1 MDPTKTSN
9 VRRKLI
15 EWHTLVYGSDPSPAW
30 VDAAVDERIQNF
42 GPNYSAIVNALQAET
57 EVALQFDAE
66 MRRLVRV
73 WFRELIFPA
82 NHTASDEQVKYDLGV
97 IKKHHTG
104 DRQAIKDDLVL
115 KILLEQILN
124 AHRAGGLNTANE
136 AKTDQQRL
144 YYRNTFVEQAKAA
157 KNLRIEDHLS
167 ASALIEYMKGA
178 LDVALKAM
186 ESARARAAEEE
197 ARRDKPEPDP
207 LSELDNF
214 DAEPPAG
221 GAAAPP
227 PAGASSPPPN
237 PQRVQIATQMLNAV
251 VDEVVSLLLQAE
263 MESSNGSR
271 KRPTKTQET
280 RARRDFNQLLQN
292 HVPMGTEKA
301 NARRLPYANL
311 YKSVLQFYQLK
322 HQLKAA
328 MKVGAEDKPGYET
341 EVITLLQSN
350 NNEVEVALAKMI
362 ERSSEYR
369 KDTECRSLVKQLM
382 QAEARKE
389 AGGASSNP
397 AIDGGEEE
405 REISDERLDA
415 RVKSETELAEKEGKG
430 CIAQVKEKL
439 LDLQRGGDAAQ
450 RQQIAAE
457 AAHNHPPGAA
467 DAGLRNARKHMLRKL
482 ILENK
487 PHGHGAVEEAL
498 ESMRNALPSHQRK
511 DSALVEAKALQW
523 LRRVEQAAGRQPSKD
538 AMNAALRDG
547 KLLDAVVEE
556 LRVEDPK
563 VQRGKQHPDVVSRA
577 QQHLREAGYD
587 VLRATNRAKYA
598 AVYLEVLML
607 KNNQKRSKTAKRDLE
622 TQLRMVGRSG
632 TSWHDATKKLNREI
646 TSARTAGSDPARPA
660 PSPVALPQ
668 GTRYDSSSS
677 SEDDEDA
684 AGGGGGGASRV
695 ASNPNPDDDD
705 DDDGERDLPEDDDN
719 GYNPVAN
726 PFAEPSNDNSDQNLC
741 ASEADVDARQRC
753 DQRKQHCADK
763 HPKLSGYPQPDNAY
777 VDAKKSR
784 AVGAHMEEFMFKHTD
799 RLPNNAWYV
808 AGEDPLREPPH
819 DGHDESLPSD
829 NRSDGYT
836 VNFLGGGAY
845 ELADKAAWKAFYENE
860 VDLTHANPAKYFNLS
875 ESNEWSQKK
884 LEALFEITKRAHEQ
898 TLNVERIFAWR
909 LVVVHLRVLRIIGC
923 TEKLPVTACFEMDA
937 LVDNVAHMLK
947 YRRCVRMAKCLYTNV
962 GMRSL
967 HEQYR
972 AGLLNVQ
979 HAHHHQDESATELGI
994 ARRIVRQAHVA
1005 NYVHYYWYKQEA
1017 LTSKVYADIASPK
1030 QRLLL
1035 AERFCTNPPMAPIMC
1050 SAPPRSGKSALAM
1063 LMISFA
1069 VKLGAS
1075 VEYGVS
1081 PNKKIPVADV
1091 KKKFSDLGW
1100 SQKQGLPEPST
1111 PAPKHDS
1118 NGQEEAEIR
1127 HIQMRRPKKMICI
1140 YSEDELRDVVQM
1152 NRRIHAVGS
1161 DVDAWTFHVRDE
1173 AQTLVKSSRL
1183 HQEPLP
1189 NALRDS
1195 YPCFYGLSMC
1205 VSATLLP
1212 VYEESEMT
1220 GSTDSIYQ
1228 LLNKRWKEGD
1238 RVRVVT
1244 RRGAL
1249 EKNVVLQHWSF
1260 PLAPDYLT
1268 PPRSAY
1274 PLSPVPQT
1282 SVPYSDQRWY
1292 KNYYEEPSPGVTIE
1306 RTTHYYGTHFHIQK
1320 RAGPGLSLH
1329 AKITLDA
1336 EWYKE
1341 TRQCDEG
1348 VREALDTGR
1357 LSEAYRLEHA
1367 YFEYLKKFN
1376 QVNKRYFHGQ
1386 PLGKWQ
1392 EGPTTRIANPPIKRL
1407 THDTLRILGQAVEW
1421 LETGVEPAAGTGVV
1435 EYWPMYILAP
1445 VREQNL
1451 RNGRQEWAVMLC
1463 KLAWHRFYTAWEREG
1478 RATMR
1483 QQYSGEKG
1491 KKALRKDYG
1500 INVLVY
1506 ASKRMEDDYIGLV
1519 CQAADFRLPVYGQ
1532 QGLVCSIVFDPTL
1545 RENRLPQHTFDWDE
1559 EGGVMLQSILVP
1571 ELATGASERNEFRAY
1586 AKAVA
1591 KAVAQRSKDLPKAA
1605 EWLRKHVVLTSHTFN
1620 HSLEYAVDVREA
1632 APAQEAP
1639 GREVEE
1645 LGEEQATEGAVR
1657 PRLEAQSSDS
1667 EEDAEVDD
1675 GANAKI
1681 ANLNAIALRLCVS
1694 QHANAQDAISNGVD
1708 NCDICKVAAVGHAMF
1723 SAGLTLQT
1731 TLARTAKVKMF
1742 IPRHMSLWASTLNN
1756 GPDLSALYQLVG
1768 RGFAD
1773 LKLHELPKDWK
1784 LDLLCQK
1791 GLLKYIEAYGDAELL
1806 ASMVHNESLEGRR
1819 MTLGATLWTASKS
1832 DLRKRYGT
1840 RRLKSDEKNNTLLRM
1855 LFHGSLPSENLQHQR
1870 VFGKVRDCLVGENAP
1885 QKRSWLTQQERRLE
1899 FWDRA
1904 FVGEA
1909 TDYGDAPVELQRHD
1923 LGAEVEAL
1931 KTGKDEIGL
1940 LDDPCFA
1947 LAAPPA
1953 LANDGGSGDE
1963 DDGGGDDEYYDVPR
1977 DWSFSHDK
1985 AQSVQRSE
1993 RLERAKMRTA
2003 ENDHLVTQLVDGE
2016 LQEQGVSPEQ
2026 REERKRVLTAKY
2038 ADMVEGADL
2047 RMRIRYRNYESVHVW
2062 RPEKLAEEI
2071 VSDQGRYEGLFDW
2084 YLSELRVQE
2093 DKQWIVS
2100 GKRGRVAPAFGV
2112 EKPPTENVVADA
2124 QMTQAYMRAVKQAH
2138 VSVLMRT
2145 DQWVQTF
2152 CKYAKHYLLDL
2163 KHGSETACDPQWI
2176 HYRQRFLGEARG
2188 YSEANEKRWKA
2199 LRLRRFNN
2207 TVVEERDIA
2216 LAKAYLENDAQF
2228 ESVTRRC
2235 RADGKT
2241 TWDAFADAIEDAFEP
2256 DRAIKAL
2263 VQTRVGVAPA
2273 QAPAPAG
2280 DGDGDGD
2287 DSGSGDDN
2295 SGRGGE
2301 GDSSYGEDAHSDGS
2315 DTTEGDEGNDVGPA
2329 LDGGNTDTPEDD
2341 DDEPQEI
2348 DASEFQQRDVPEW
2361 VGKLSTETGDRRYQ
2375 GVQVLMGG
2383 EQGRA
2388 KVLKGERELAKWAM
2402 PTEDNS
2408 EVATLMDH
2416 FAEEVAKMRL
2426 DPATE
2431 RPRMQQPVGVPGPEE
2446 FPPQLLEKHRD
2457 AQFDQSVSWKAI
2469 WSLIRVDPLAGVM
2482 KEYITDEIVGLYI
2495 NMMNARNQQM
2505 RAIEG
2510 YSGKLR
2516 NTYFF
2521 PSMFFSNIWDKNR
2534 TPAYDFS
2541 KQQPKNDES
2550 LSAKQRGDVFER
2562 DLAFVVVNISNQHWT
2577 LIVINFIK
2585 RRIEYFD
2592 GFDRGGKLLGTPA
2605 VYINVVRRWLMD
2617 EKIRLSNGEETWDT
2631 TGWSYHVWTRE
2642 QGKPGQ
2648 DDGYNC
2654 GIIALQVANYY
2665 AQRGKLAFGA
2675 WQQFRL
2681 RMLSEIINGEL
2692 YDGDNWLELDT
2703 APAATAA
2710 AAEAAAQ
2717 AAEARAAIELAERYY
2732 QYVSSRA
2739 KDSPWA
2745 QVLNAAR
2752 DARDANRYDKRLVE
2766 QLEQLTKEARVTYA
2780 NVLDRYF
2787 APVNDTRERKRKS
2800 LEFTYKKE
2808 QWARSRK

>member
-1 MDPTKTSN
+1 
-9 VRRKLI
+9 
-15 EWHTLVYGSDPSPAW
+15 
-30 VDAAVDERIQNF
+30 
-42 GPNYSAIVNALQAET
+42 
-57 EVALQFDAE
+57 
-66 MRRLVRV
+66 
-73 WFRELIFPA
+73 
-82 NHTASDEQVKYDLGV
+82 
-97 IKKHHTG
+97 
-104 DRQAIKDDLVL
+104 
-115 KILLEQILN
+115 
-124 AHRAGGLNTANE
+124 
-136 AKTDQQRL
+136 
-144 YYRNTFVEQAKAA
+144 
-157 KNLRIEDHLS
+157 
-167 ASALIEYMKGA
+167 
-178 LDVALKAM
+178 
-186 ESARARAAEEE
+186 
-197 ARRDKPEPDP
+197 
-207 LSELDNF
+207 
-214 DAEPPAG
+214 
-221 GAAAPP
+221 
-227 PAGASSPPPN
+227 
-237 PQRVQIATQMLNAV
+237 
-251 VDEVVSLLLQAE
+251 
-263 MESSNGSR
+263 
-271 KRPTKTQET
+271 
-280 RARRDFNQLLQN
+280 
-292 HVPMGTEKA
+292 
-301 NARRLPYANL
+301 
-311 YKSVLQFYQLK
+311 
-322 HQLKAA
+322 
-328 MKVGAEDKPGYET
+328 
-341 EVITLLQSN
+341 
-350 NNEVEVALAKMI
+350 
-362 ERSSEYR
+362 
-369 KDTECRSLVKQLM
+369 
-382 QAEARKE
+382 
-389 AGGASSNP
+389 
-397 AIDGGEEE
+397 
-405 REISDERLDA
+405 
-415 RVKSETELAEKEGKG
+415 
-430 CIAQVKEKL
+430 
-439 LDLQRGGDAAQ
+439 
-450 RQQIAAE
+450 
-457 AAHNHPPGAA
+457 
-467 DAGLRNARKHMLRKL
+467 LRNARKHLRWKL

-487 PHGHGAVEEAL
+487 PHGPEDVRQAL
-498 ESMRNALPSHQRK
+498 QGMQLAMPSEQRK
-511 DSALVEAKALQW
+511 DSAAVEAKALQW
-523 LRRVEQAAGRQPSKD
+523 MERAKQAASRRPPKD
-538 AMNAALRDG
+538 AMDAALFDDDLRE
-547 KLLDAVVEE
+547 AVVEE
-556 LRVEDPK
+556 LRVAEPNER
-563 VQRGKQHPDVVSRA
+563 RGLQHPDVAARA
-577 QQHLREAGYD
+577 YVHLRNTKNNT
-587 VLRATNRAKYA
+587 LRATNRAKYA
-598 AVYLEVLML
+598 AQYLKLLKL
-607 KNNQKRSKTAKRDLE
+607 KNNQKLSRTALTELEVQLSAMRRGGKSWHKE
-622 TQLRMVGRSG
+622 TQSLQSEIERELKLGR
-632 TSWHDATKKLNREI
+632 A
-646 TSARTAGSDPARPA
+646 AGSDPARP
-660 PSPVALPQ
+660 PVALVQ
-668 GTRYDSSSS
+668 GTRYDNSSS
-677 SEDDEDA
+677 SEDDEGA
-684 AGGGGGGASRV
+684 VGAGGGASRV
-695 ASNPNPDDDD
+695 APDPNPGDEDGDEDDDE
-705 DDDGERDLPEDDDN
+705 GDLPEDVDD
-719 GYNPVAN
+719 GYNPVPN

-741 ASEADVDARQRC
+741 ASEADADARQRC
-753 DQRKQHCADK
+753 NQRKQHCADK
-763 HPKLSGYPQPDNAY
+763 TPKLSGDQQSENAR
-777 VDAKKSR
+777 VNAKKSH
-784 AVGAHMEEFMFKHTD
+784 AVAAHMEEFTLKHTD
-799 RLPNNAWYV
+799 RLPDNTWYR
-808 AGEDPLREPPH
+808 AGENPLQAPQDYDDSEL
-819 DGHDESLPSD
+819 LPSD
-829 NRSDGYT
+829 DRRDGYT
-836 VNFLGGGAY
+836 VNFLGGGEY
-845 ELADKAAWKAFYENE
+845 ELKDKAEWQDFYKNE
-860 VDLTHANPAKYFNLS
+860 VELTHQNPAKYFDLS
-875 ESNEWSQKK
+875 VSDGWSQKK
-884 LEALFEITKRAHEQ
+884 LETLFETTKRAHEQ
-898 TLNVERIFAWR
+898 THNVERIFAWR
-909 LVVVHLRVLRIIGC
+909 LVVVHLRVLRLIGC

-947 YRRCVRMAKCLYTNV
+947 YRRCVRMAKCLYTNA

-1035 AERFCTNPPMAPIMC
+1035 AERFFTNPPMAPIMC

-1100 SQKQGLPEPST
+1100 SQKQGMPVPSS

-1118 NGQEEAEIR
+1118 NGQEEDEIR
-1127 HIQMRRPKKMICI
+1127 QIQMRRPKKMICV

-1161 DVDAWTFHVRDE
+1161 DVNAWTFHVRDE
-1173 AQTLVKSSRL
+1173 AQTLVKGNRMQ
-1183 HQEPLP
+1183 QEPLP

-1212 VYEESEMT
+1212 VYEESEIT

-1228 LLNKRWKEGD
+1228 LLNKRWKEGN

-1274 PLSPVPQT
+1274 PLSFAPQAP
-1282 SVPYSDQRWY
+1282 VPYSDQGWY
-1292 KNYYEEPSPGVTIE
+1292 KNYYEQPSPGVTIE
-1306 RTTHYYGTHFHIQK
+1306 RSTHYYGTHFHIQK
-1320 RAGPGLSLH
+1320 RAGPGLSLQ
-1329 AKITLDA
+1329 ARITLDA
-1336 EWYKE
+1336 EWYEE
-1341 TRQCDEG
+1341 TQDCNEK
-1348 VREALDTGR
+1348 VRKALDGSR
-1357 LSEAYRLEHA
+1357 LGEEYRLEHA
-1367 YFEYLKKFN
+1367 YFEYLKAFN
-1376 QVNKRYFHGQ
+1376 KVNKRYFHGA
-1386 PLGKWQ
+1386 PLGRWQ

-1407 THDTLRILGQAVEW
+1407 THDTLRILSQAVEW
-1421 LETGVEPAAGTGVV
+1421 LNTGMTQAEGTEDV

-1463 KLAWHRFYTAWEREG
+1463 KLAWHRFYADWKLDDG
-1478 RATMR
+1478 QTMKR
-1483 QQYSGEKG
+1483 RYSSSKDG
-1491 KKALRKDYG
+1491 KAGLRKDYG

-1506 ASKRMEDDYIGLV
+1506 ASKRMQDDYIGLV
-1519 CQAADFRLPVYGQ
+1519 CQAADFRVPGYGQ
-1532 QGLVCSIVFDPTL
+1532 QGLVFSIVFDPTL

-1571 ELATGASERNEFRAY
+1571 ELTTGDDVRNEFRAY
-1586 AKAVA
+1586 AKAVS
-1591 KAVAQRSKDLPKAA
+1591 QSPRNPEKAA
-1605 EWLRKHVVLTSHTFN
+1605 AWLSKRVVLTSHTFN
-1620 HSLEYAVDVREA
+1620 HSLEYGVDAREA
-1632 APAQEAP
+1632 PPAQEAPGGEAP

-1645 LGEEQATEGAVR
+1645 LGEEQATEGAVG

-1675 GANAKI
+1675 GANARI

-1694 QHANAQDAISNGVD
+1694 QYANAQDAIEKVVT
-1708 NCDICKVAAVGHAMF
+1708 NCNICKVAAVGHAMF

-1731 TLARTAKVKMF
+1731 TLARTERKRMF
-1742 IPRHMSLWASTLNN
+1742 IPRHMSLWASTRNN

-1773 LKLHELPKDWK
+1773 LKLHKLPEDWK
-1784 LDLLCQK
+1784 LDLLCQE

-1840 RRLKSDEKNNTLLRM
+1840 KRLKGDEKNSTLLHM
-1855 LFHGSLPSENLQHQR
+1855 LFHGSLPSENLRHQR
-1870 VFGKVRDCLVGENAP
+1870 VFGKVRNCLVDKYAP

-1909 TDYGDAPVELQRHD
+1909 TEYGDAPVELQRHD

-1940 LDDPCFA
+1940 GLGLLDDPCFA
-1947 LAAPPA
+1947 PSAPPA
-1953 LANDGGSGDE
+1953 LANGGGDGKDDDE
-1963 DDGGGDDEYYDVPR
+1963 DDDDYYDVPR
-1977 DWSFSHDK
+1977 EWHFSRDK
-1985 AQSVQRSE
+1985 ARSVQRSE
-1993 RLERAKMRTA
+1993 RLEKAKRRTK
-2003 ENDHLVTQLVDGE
+2003 ENDDLVTQFVTRELVGQVAS
-2016 LQEQGVSPEQ
+2016 LEQTK
-2026 REERKRVLTAKY
+2026 ERKRALVAKY

-2062 RPEKLAEEI
+2062 GPKKLAEEI
-2071 VSDQGRYEGLFDW
+2071 VSDQGRHEGLFDW

-2093 DKQWIVS
+2093 DKQRIVS
-2100 GKRGRVAPAFGV
+2100 GKRGQVAPAVGV
-2112 EKPPTENVVADA
+2112 EKPRTEGQVRDA
-2124 QMTQAYMRAVKQAH
+2124 QMKQAYMQAVKQAH

-2163 KHGSETACDPQWI
+2163 KHGPETACDPQWI

-2199 LRLRRFNN
+2199 LRLRRFNK
-2207 TVVEERDIA
+2207 TVVNEQDIA
-2216 LAKAYLENDAQF
+2216 LAKEYLSNDALF
-2228 ESVTRRC
+2228 ESVERKC
-2235 RADGKT
+2235 RAGGNT

-2256 DRAIKAL
+2256 DRAIRAL
-2263 VQTRVGVAPA
+2263 VQTRVGAAPA
-2273 QAPAPAG
+2273 QAPAPED
-2280 DGDGDGD
+2280 DGNGDGD
-2287 DSGSGDDN
+2287 DSGSDDDD

-2301 GDSSYGEDAHSDGS
+2301 GDSSSSEDAHSDGS
-2315 DTTEGDEGNDVGPA
+2315 GMSEGGEGGNVGPA
-2329 LDGGNTDTPEDD
+2329 LDGGNSDTPEDD
-2341 DDEPQEI
+2341 DEPREI
-2348 DASEFQQRDVPEW
+2348 DASAFRQRDAPEW

-2375 GVQVLMGG
+2375 SVQVLMGG

-2388 KVLKGERELAKWAM
+2388 KVLKGERELARWVRPM
-2402 PTEDNS
+2402 DDNN

-2416 FAEEVAKMRL
+2416 FAEKVAKMLL
-2426 DPATE
+2426 DPNTE

-2446 FPPQLLEKHRD
+2446 FPPQLLQQHRD

-2469 WSLIRVDPLAGVM
+2469 WSLIRVDPSTGVM
-2482 KEYITDEIVGLYI
+2482 KEYITDEIVGIYI

-2521 PSMFFSNIWDKNR
+2521 PSMFFSNIWNKNR

-2541 KQQPKNDES
+2541 KQQPKSDES
-2550 LSAKQRGDVFER
+2550 LLAKQRGDVFER

-2592 GFDRGGKLLGTPA
+2592 GFDRGGELLGTPP

-2648 DDGYNC
+2648 NDGHNC

-2675 WQQFRL
+2675 WRQFRL
-2681 RMLSEIINGEL
+2681 RMLSEIINGKL

-2703 APAATAA
+2703 APAEAEAAAEAQAEAAAQAAEA

-2717 AAEARAAIELAERYY
+2717 AAAAQAAIELAERYY

-2739 KDSPWA
+2739 EGTLWA

-2766 QLEQLTKEARVTYA
+2766 QLEQLTKEARVTYTD
-2780 NVLDRYF
+2780 VLDRHF
-2787 APVNDTRERKRKS
+2787 EPVNNTRERKRRS

-2808 QWARSRK
+2808 QWGRSKK